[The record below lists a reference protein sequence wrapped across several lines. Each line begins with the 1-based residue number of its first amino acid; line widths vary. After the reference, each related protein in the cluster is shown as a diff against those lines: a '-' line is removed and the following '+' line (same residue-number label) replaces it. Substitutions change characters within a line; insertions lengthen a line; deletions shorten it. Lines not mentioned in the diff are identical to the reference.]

1 VWFERPQTETT
12 EMYSRLS
19 PRDLSTLASGSNQ
32 GANHDERYPDP
43 EVGGSGDG
51 ISNLFLDSSVLP
63 FPANENKKKLLF
75 ASFLITTL
83 LVLVLTALIV
93 FTKRT
98 QSSNVKTKEGIYLR
112 ILSFNVWYGG
122 NQINL
127 QDTAEIIKDYGA
139 DIIGLQEI
147 DANLLELS
155 KLTGLPYVDERR
167 FILSRYPIF
176 NSGAGYRTEKGSGT
190 YSING
195 LDSDSVH
202 AWILVAPGKIIAFA
216 NTHLTSDPYG
226 PDEVA
231 AGKSSEE
238 VMEIEIA
245 TRGPDYTALAEALEP
260 IARGNTPLFLTGD
273 FNAPSHLDWTEE
285 TVKLRPHMH
294 YAFDW
299 PSSRAMTD
307 IGLRDTYR
315 EVYPNPVTHP
325 GITFTPGMPSP
336 QVPKNQ
342 NLDRIDFLY
351 ASGDVEVLDSEVID
365 IRKHCLQKSNV
376 ISHQGVEVSV
386 SSIGTC
392 TYPYPSDHSAVLSS
406 VIVQP
411 IDSPWLVNIKKRRV
425 IRNEDDLEVS
435 ISIPLE
441 HSWSVA
447 IVPANGKPKN
457 STIVGMF
464 NEPMIYRRSVR
475 FGSNPFEVGEY
486 DAVLLNASS
495 KVPYDEVDRVRFTI
509 IDKETILELSSSTDI
524 ISISS
529 DIPSLVIEWKYAPGD
544 RDDFIA
550 VYSLS
555 TVDVNDY
562 LGLVYTGARFSGSIV
577 FNITDCNI
585 PFEIGSY
592 KALFMSNDQFVELGR
607 VTFEVV
613 E

>member
-1 VWFERPQTETT
+1 
-12 EMYSRLS
+12 MYSHLPS
-19 PRDLSTLASGSNQ
+19 RDPSTLAPNSGQ
-32 GANHDERYPDP
+32 GEIHTERYHDP
-43 EVGGSGDG
+43 EIGGGGSG
-51 ISNLFLDSSVLP
+51 IYSASSNLFLDSIASSSSVLP

-75 ASFLITTL
+75 ASVIVTSL
-83 LVLVLTALIV
+83 LVLILTALIV

-98 QSSNVKTKEGIYLR
+98 QSSNAKPKDGIYLR

-127 QDTAEIIKDYGA
+127 QNTADIIKDYGA

-155 KLTGLPYVDERR
+155 KLTGLPFVDERR

-176 NSGAGYRTEKGSGT
+176 NSGVGYRTENGSGT

-202 AWILVAPGKIIAFA
+202 AWILVAPGKVIAFA

-226 PDEVA
+226 PDEIA
-231 AGKSSEE
+231 AGKTSDE

-245 TRGPDYTALAEALEP
+245 TRGPDYTALAEALSP
-260 IARGNTPLFLTGD
+260 IAREKTPLFLTGD
-273 FNAPSHLDWTEE
+273 FNSPSHLDWTKE
-285 TVKLRPHMH
+285 TVNLRPHMH

-299 PSSRAMTD
+299 PSSRAMTE

-336 QVPKNQ
+336 EIPHNQ

-351 ASGDVEVLDSEVID
+351 ASGNVEVLDSEVID

-376 ISHQGVEVSV
+376 ISHEGVEVSV
-386 SSIGTC
+386 TSLGTC

-425 IRNEDDLEVS
+425 VRNEDDVEVS

-447 IVPANGKPKN
+447 IVPANGKPKK

-475 FGSNPFEVGEY
+475 FGSNPLEVGEY
-486 DAVLLNASS
+486 DAVLMNSSS
-495 KVPYDEVDRVRFTI
+495 KIPYDEVGRVRFTV
-509 IDKETILELSSSTDI
+509 IDKDTLLELSGSTDVV
-524 ISISS
+524 SLSS
-529 DIPSLVIEWKYAPGD
+529 DIPSLVIEWKHAPGD

-550 VYSLS
+550 IYALD

-585 PFEIGSY
+585 PFQVGNY

-607 VTFEVV
+607 VTFEIV